1 MVHCVILMT
10 LKSSRNITIISV
22 FFYSNNSYLEFT
34 RLYFTNTRYILNTLF
49 LIAPYR
55 ANAEISRVQNA
66 AKTELAGLQ
75 AALKREKTKNS
86 SLQQSLDQKV
96 SDGSHNRRGFKG
108 MFI

>member
-1 MVHCVILMT
+1 MILLT
-10 LKSSRNITIISV
+10 QDTYLIS
-22 FFYSNNSYLEFT
+22 
-34 RLYFTNTRYILNTLF
+34 
-49 LIAPYR
+49 PYR

-96 SDGSHNRRGFKG
+96 SDDSHSHNRKGFELSGRRVGGTYYVLLTKG
-108 MFI
+108 ETPECFIVLIVIR